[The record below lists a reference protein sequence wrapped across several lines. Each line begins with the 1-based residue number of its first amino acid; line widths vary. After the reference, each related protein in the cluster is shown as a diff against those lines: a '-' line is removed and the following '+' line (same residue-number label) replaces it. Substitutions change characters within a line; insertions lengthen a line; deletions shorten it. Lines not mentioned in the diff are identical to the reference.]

1 MASENRKRVNVM
13 INDRL
18 TEQVLSIATNMRI
31 TPNDLVNRFVEGCV
45 QQVLQHK
52 RPRDPAPIVDLVRK
66 TLRRDLTLGDRLLQ
80 AQLEKHISGWAENTA
95 RWRELVLEEV
105 NLSED
110 LELTDETI
118 QAARK
123 RADKRWRAEGN

>member
-1 MASENRKRVNVM
+1 MANDNRRRVNVM

-18 TEQVLSIATNMRI
+18 TDQVLFIAKEMRV
-31 TPNDLVNRFVEGCV
+31 TPNELVNRFTEGCV

-52 RPRDPAPIVDLVRK
+52 KPRDPAPIVDLVRK
-66 TLRRDLTLGDRLLQ
+66 TLRRDLTFGDRLLQ
-80 AQLEKHISGWAENTA
+80 NQLEKRISGWPEMTA

-105 NLSED
+105 NLSEG

-118 QAARK
+118 EAARE
-123 RADKRWRAEGN
+123 RADKRWRAEGY